1 MSSAP
6 SIRSPRVRA
15 SARRGESGWVLAA
28 ALVMSALAVT
38 VTVTYARHAV
48 LAKKSL
54 EYAQGASEV
63 EEASRSGMER
73 VRERMRDGDKPGTVE
88 EGTQDHCTT
97 PGGQDVTGE
106 RQVLPS
112 HKREIRVRATG
123 PSATNSSEEYRT
135 KARSSVQPVSKGKG
149 KVQTKTALS
158 CPDGTVILAG
168 NVTIISGAVQYIGVE
183 LSGLFLLED
192 DAELTLQDVVL
203 HGTILTNH
211 GACKDHPQ
219 ATQEHRPQLKVYGGL
234 RLISG
239 NDVPKVAI
247 CAPDMIVD
255 CDESSRVEIDG
266 FACADEVKVKGKGR
280 VSGMIVSDTDEDISS
295 KVRRPGH
302 GRGAESFPSTI
313 EPGGEEITRA
323 CFPNTPIPDAT
334 LDVMVSCDLD

>member
-1 MSSAP
+1 MSSATL
-6 SIRSPRVRA
+6 IRSPRVAR

-28 ALVMSALAVT
+28 SLVMSALAVT

-88 EGTQDHCTT
+88 QGNQDHSVT

-106 RQVLPS
+106 RKVLTS
-112 HKREIRVRATG
+112 KKREIRVRATG
-123 PSATNSSEEYRT
+123 PSATNSSDEYRT
-135 KARSSVQPVSKGKG
+135 KARSNVQPVSKGKG
-149 KVQTKTALS
+149 KVQTKTTLS
-158 CPDGTVILAG
+158 CPDGTTILAG
-168 NVTIISGAVQYIGVE
+168 NVTIISGPVQYVGVE

-203 HGTILTNH
+203 RGTILTNH

-219 ATQEHRPQLKVYGGL
+219 ATQAHRPQLKVYGGL

-239 NDVPKVAI
+239 NDCPKVAI
-247 CAPDMIVD
+247 CAPDMVVD
-255 CDESSRVEIDG
+255 CDETSRVEIDG
-266 FACADEVKVKGKGR
+266 FACADEVKVRGKGR
-280 VSGMIVSDTDEDISS
+280 VNGMIVSDTDEDLSS
-295 KVRRPGH
+295 KVRRPGY
-302 GRGAESFPSTI
+302 GRGCQDFPDSV
-313 EPGGEEITRA
+313 EAGGEEITRA

-334 LDVMVSCDLD
+334 LDAMVASSLD